1 MNIFFM
7 DKIRFNGRVLD
18 RYQSKAVMCKSKNTL
33 VVAAAGSGKTFT
45 MAAKVSYLVNELNVN
60 HNRILCISFTNE
72 SVNDMERV
80 FNNNN
85 LNIKTMTFHKFAMSL
100 IDMNCFRI
108 VFDSLLEYIT
118 DEYFLS
124 FIYTDNL
131 YDIFNEYVKEEDV
144 NLDYYKKMILSFIH
158 TLKSYGYDIYYLI
171 DLTKKSSSNDKLTL
185 IIITKIYILYEEE
198 LSSLNMID
206 FDDIIMNAI
215 KRVSTLKY
223 FKYKYIVID
232 EYQDTSYIRYKLLK
246 ELSNKFDINIIAFGD
261 DYQSIY
267 KFNGCKL
274 DLFVN
279 FKKYFSNSKII
290 KLKYTYRNPK
300 DVVNIS
306 SRFITKNNY
315 QIKKR
320 LVSHNYVDNSINI
333 VYCKNYT
340 EAYYKIIEDIDNI
353 LVLGRNND
361 DINLINNGDISYKD
375 KSIRYLTVHKSKGLE
390 EDYVIVINL
399 IKDKFPSSIKE
410 YDIFKYIKGKEV
422 YPYEEERRL
431 FYVAIT
437 RCKKK
442 VFLFTKKGLESIF
455 IKELIK
461 DYKFKINIFSF
472 N

>member
-1 MNIFFM
+1 MHKIIF
-7 DKIRFNGRVLD
+7 NERVLD
-18 RYQSKAVMCKSKNTL
+18 RYQSKVVKSNYKNTL

-45 MAAKVSYLVNELNVN
+45 MAAKVSFLVNDLNVN
-60 HNRILCISFTNE
+60 QNKILCISFTNE
-72 SVNDMERV
+72 SVNDMESV
-80 FNNNN
+80 FNKNN
-85 LNIKTMTFHKFAMSL
+85 LNIRTMTFHKFAMSL
-100 IDMNCFRI
+100 IDMNKYRI
-108 VFDSLLEYIT
+108 VFDSLLEYII
-118 DEYFLS
+118 DEYFYS
-124 FIYTDNL
+124 FIYIDKL
-131 YDIFNEYVKEEDV
+131 DILFNQYVKEEDV
-144 NLDYYKKMILSFIH
+144 NLDYFKKMILSFIH
-158 TLKSYGYDIYYLI
+158 TLKSYGYDIHYLI
-171 DLTKKSSSNDKLTL
+171 DLIKKCSDNDKLIL

-206 FDDIIMNAI
+206 FDDIIMKSI
-215 KRVSTLKY
+215 DRVNSLKY

-232 EYQDTSYIRYKLLK
+232 EYQDTSYIRYRLLK
-246 ELSNKFDINIIAFGD
+246 ELSNKFNINIIAFGD

-267 KFNGCKL
+267 KFNGCNL

-279 FKKYFSNSKII
+279 FKKYFNNSKII

-300 DVVNIS
+300 DIVNIS
-306 SRFITKNNY
+306 SRFIIKNNY

-333 VYCKNYT
+333 IYTKNYT
-340 EAYYKIIEDIDNI
+340 DAYYKIIKDIDNI
-353 LVLGRNND
+353 LILGRTNE

-375 KSIRYLTVHKSKGLE
+375 KNIRYLTVHKSKGLE
-390 EDYVIVINL
+390 EDYVIVLNL

-410 YDIFKYIKGKEV
+410 YDIFKYIKGREL

-437 RCKKK
+437 RCRKK
-442 VFLFTKKGLESIF
+442 VFLFTKKGIESIF